1 MAMAAARKATSS
13 TAARSAAARLGQTM
27 PRSSGTRAF
36 SVSEEDKLAR
46 EAIGREI
53 QQKKEE
59 LYDVIAK
66 AEQSFGTRSFQNMR
80 LLQHLS
86 VQVNPRPWDWEWRH
100 LRFSRRVNSVL
111 EMAGF
116 FSLGCMGAHWSKKY
130 KKLREAREEL
140 RGLEEEL
147 RVLKEEHEAGEWGRL
162 VSD

>member
-1 MAMAAARKATSS
+1 
-13 TAARSAAARLGQTM
+13 
-27 PRSSGTRAF
+27 
-36 SVSEEDKLAR
+36 
-46 EAIGREI
+46 
-53 QQKKEE
+53 
-59 LYDVIAK
+59 VIAK

-86 VQVNPRPWDWEWRH
+86 VQVNPRPWDWEWYDDTRNLSISSSYASSFSFLLVADDVVWPDPLTYRRH

-111 EMAGF
+111 EIAGF

-130 KKLREAREEL
+130 QKLREAREEL